1 MIPPLASSLPE
12 TGRKRTVRSMSSNF
26 LSSRIATAQG
36 WVSTSWASTWRPP
49 DGRRVQCP
57 ATNFHLRLSLP
68 RSSFM
73 LVFSGEVMA
82 SRGPSVAASICATPS
97 AISKRTASA
106 IFMDSPSCGGDSCQR
121 IVTPDRARATEEFLT
136 FVSASADRALASGPG
151 QDDPEKTALTLFA
164 LQLDTAAVD
173 LDRPARGGEAE
184 SGPSRLPR
192 ASLVD
197 TVEALKYTSLVHGRY
212 AQPRVLD
219 LDGGFPGSRL
229 PRPHANP
236 PADRGVLDRVIEH
249 VDEAEPQEG
258 RIARDGDLLDG
269 VEGHALLLFLREDFE
284 VLHDIRHQPAQVDHI
299 EARPDSAGFA
309 PRQSQ
314 ETVDE
319 ARQAVDLLEHASDHL
334 AVAHGAQGPLQ
345 RYLPDTADGGERR
358 AKLVRRARREPPKL
372 LEGLVE
378 TRERVIEHHGEP
390 TELVLGIPDGQPVG
404 QRLRADLARRLG
416 HGSNRREHAARE
428 HVAAADGQADCAGH
442 ADRQDDAE
450 RPEGLA
456 KRGLVP
462 GRVDAMGGVAPRSA
476 AIRHRPARRPAGRLV
491 NDRAAFGDPEERD
504 AHAMTELSQIAGL
517 LPIDLLDRR
526 EIRAELLV
534 QRAVESRPDEE
545 ERAGGKDADDE
556 RQHAGMPQGK
566 TRPDAEGPRQAH

>member
-1 MIPPLASSLPE
+1 
-12 TGRKRTVRSMSSNF
+12 
-26 LSSRIATAQG
+26 
-36 WVSTSWASTWRPP
+36 
-49 DGRRVQCP
+49 
-57 ATNFHLRLSLP
+57 
-68 RSSFM
+68 M

-97 AISKRTASA
+97 AISERTASA

-184 SGPSRLPR
+184 SGPSSLPR

-258 RIARDGDLLDG
+258 RIARDGDL
-269 VEGHALLLFLREDFE
+269 
-284 VLHDIRHQPAQVDHI
+284 
-299 EARPDSAGFA
+299 
-309 PRQSQ
+309 
-314 ETVDE
+314 
-319 ARQAVDLLEHASDHL
+319 L

-476 AIRHRPARRPAGRLV
+476 AIRHRPARRPAGRLI

-545 ERAGGKDADDE
+545 E
-556 RQHAGMPQGK
+556 
-566 TRPDAEGPRQAH
+566 

>member
-258 RIARDGDLLDG
+258 RIARDGYLLDG

-284 VLHDIRHQPAQVDHI
+284 VLHDIRHQPAQVDHL

-314 ETVDE
+314 ET
-319 ARQAVDLLEHASDHL
+319 
-334 AVAHGAQGPLQ
+334 
-345 RYLPDTADGGERR
+345 
-358 AKLVRRARREPPKL
+358 
-372 LEGLVE
+372 LVE